1 MYWWDYCLIFIIVC
15 TWVGKLWLKN
25 KHLPK
30 AVQDEN
36 KRKQPRKWKSPAG
49 VEYDI
54 DLVEYHAFSYTD
66 TEAIK
71 KHLTENGFVVVR
83 GATSNDVRQRLRD
96 RIRSLAQENIGGQ
109 RNGFLD
115 FYHDDTLAQ
124 LRQEPNIY
132 FVFANLLGSQRLWVV
147 FDRVIYQQQEESESN
162 LTLLPHVD
170 QNPITYPEFSH
181 LQGMV
186 ALADMNERTGVLSVV
201 PKSPIFFTD
210 YLQWVEG
217 RESYIPNQSPTLPTF
232 VGLCV
237 KKGDLII
244 WDSRTTHSR
253 YRESVL
259 GDERYAAL
267 ISFMKVP
274 TTSNYS
280 QLREE
285 RLRCFKQGIGA
296 NNHEAGLRATASPR
310 FEHPLR
316 VETERLTRLGE
327 RLYGEQEWKQGVEW

>member
-1 MYWWDYCLIFIIVC
+1 MYWWDYCLIFVIVF
-15 TWVGKLWLKN
+15 TWVTKLWLKI
-25 KHLPK
+25 KYVPK
-30 AVQDEN
+30 PAQDEN
-36 KRKQPRKWKSPAG
+36 KSKKLRKWKSPNG

-54 DLVEYHAFSYTD
+54 NLSKYPYFWHTEM
-66 TEAIK
+66 EAIQH
-71 KHLTENGFVVVR
+71 HLKENGFVIIR
-83 GATSNDVRQRLRD
+83 GATNNDTCQRLRD
-96 RIRSLAQENIGGQ
+96 RIQSLAHENPDAQ

-124 LRQEPNIY
+124 LRQESNIY
-132 FVFANLLGSQRLWVV
+132 WVFANLLGSQKLWVV
-147 FDRVIYQQQEESESN
+147 FDRVIYQQQEESECN

-186 ALADMNERTGVLSVV
+186 ALSDMNERTGVLSVV
-201 PKSPIFFTD
+201 PKSPAFFTD

-232 VGLCV
+232 LGLCV
-237 KKGDLII
+237 KAGDLII

-253 YRESVL
+253 YRESTM
-259 GDERYAAL
+259 GEERYAAL

-280 QLREE
+280 QLRQE
-285 RLRCFKQGIGA
+285 RLQYFEQGIGA

-310 FEHPLR
+310 FEDSLR
-316 VETERLTRLGE
+316 VEPEQLTLLGE
-327 RLYGEQEWKQGVEW
+327 KIYGGFPWDKDAI